1 MLKNKTSQ
9 FWINLFVAIF
19 WPLITPYLHPH
30 LATLP
35 EVLGAILVV
44 SFDICIGYLSFW
56 IEVLEFLRQLII

>member
-1 MLKNKTSQ
+1 
-9 FWINLFVAIF
+9 
-19 WPLITPYLHPH
+19 HPH

-56 IEVLEFLRQLII
+56 IEVLEFFRQLII